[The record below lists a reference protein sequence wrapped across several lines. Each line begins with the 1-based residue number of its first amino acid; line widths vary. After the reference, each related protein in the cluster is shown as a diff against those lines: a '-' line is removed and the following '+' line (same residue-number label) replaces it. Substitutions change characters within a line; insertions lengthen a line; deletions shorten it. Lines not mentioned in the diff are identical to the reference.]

1 MPQPWPV
8 RLAARSH
15 VLLAPLVWVAAYLGL
30 FSAIVPGL
38 DFRELWWESAT
49 QLWGTVLVYALIP
62 GYFLYVFVLQ
72 WRRAEEA
79 IVSLRPLVSEPD
91 GLRDDVLATRWPPLL
106 AGVLIGAIYGLSQY
120 GGNLA
125 ALDASAYLTLDL
137 ALILGNV
144 VTWIIIGWVLG
155 WRLPISLALSRIG
168 RDVAVDLYDPQALRP
183 FARVAV
189 LDVLVVMG
197 AVALMPLQSID
208 AEFRLANYVPGLLV
222 GVPAALLLFVVPLW
236 GVHQRLRTVKGARIL
251 DLQQRIN
258 DCDRDDV
265 ARLETLVS
273 HRDRVQSVHTW
284 PLDLRL
290 LSRALL
296 YLVLPP
302 LAWVAAALVEN
313 MVDRV
318 VG

>member
-8 RLAARSH
+8 WLATRTHA
-15 VLLAPLVWVAAYLGL
+15 LLAPLVWLTAYLGL
-30 FSAIVPGL
+30 FSFIVPSL
-38 DFRELWWESAT
+38 DFRNLSWESAT
-49 QLWGTVLVYALIP
+49 QLWGTVLVYALVP

-79 IVSLRPLVSEPD
+79 VESLSH
-91 GLRDDVLATRWPPLL
+91 L
-106 AGVLIGAIYGLSQY
+106 AGSDEQISQILTAHWSWLVPGVLLGVIYGLLQY
-120 GGNLA
+120 GELLA
-125 ALDASAYLTLDL
+125 NFQNSPDPLFDL
-137 ALILGNV
+137 SLMLGNV
-144 VTWIIIGWVLG
+144 VTWALIGWVLG
-155 WRLPISLALSRIG
+155 WRLPISLAFYRLG
-168 RDVAVDLYDPQALRP
+168 RVVEVDLYDPQVLRP

-197 AVALMPLQSID
+197 AVAFMPLQSLD
-208 AEFRLANYVPGLLV
+208 AEFRLDNYWPGLLV
-222 GVPAALLLFVVPLW
+222 GVPSALLLFTVPLW
-236 GVHQRLRTVKGARIL
+236 GVHRRMLGVKAARIAE
-251 DLQQRIN
+251 LQQQIRG
-258 DCDRDDV
+258 CQRDDI

-273 HRDRVQSVHTW
+273 HRDRLQAVHTW

-290 LSRALL
+290 LFRVLF

-313 MVDRV
+313 LVDRM

>member
-1 MPQPWPV
+1 MRLPWQV
-8 RLAARSH
+8 RLAVRTHA
-15 VLLAPLVWVAAYLGL
+15 LLAPLVWVAAYLGL
-30 FSAIVPGL
+30 FFFIVPAL
-38 DFRELWWESAT
+38 DFRELWWESAM
-49 QLWGTVLVYALIP
+49 QLWGTVLVYALVP

-79 IVSLRPLVSEPD
+79 VVSLRPLVAAPDSLRSE
-91 GLRDDVLATRWPPLL
+91 VLTMRWSWLL
-106 AGVLIGAIYGLSQY
+106 PGVLVGAIYGLSQY
-120 GGNLA
+120 GGDLA
-125 ALDASAYLTLDL
+125 ALDASGSLVLDL
-137 ALILGNV
+137 VLILGNV
-144 VTWIIIGWVLG
+144 VTWSIIGWVLG
-155 WRLPISLALSRIG
+155 WRLPISLAFFRVG
-168 RDVAVDLYDPQALRP
+168 RVVAVDLYDPQALRP

-197 AVALMPLQSID
+197 AVALMPLQSLD

-222 GVPAALLLFVVPLW
+222 GVPAALLLFAVPLW
-236 GVHQRLRTVKGARIL
+236 GVHQRIRTVKAARVVH
-251 DLQQRIN
+251 LQQKIR

-273 HRDRVQSVHTW
+273 HRDRVQAVHTW

-290 LSRALL
+290 LFRALF

-313 MVDRV
+313 LVNRV
-318 VG
+318 IG